1 MENFRLIDI
10 RTGEDLTTDYTIRS
24 NKQVDAYRAKQRR
37 EQGFNF
43 TRFVA
48 SHHDPILNVI
58 RDLSLVE
65 AGVILRLLPHI
76 KTQTG
81 GRVTL
86 TTEEIAKLV
95 GRSRQRLDISLKS
108 LCNAGILSKQRTGKG
123 NVYTVS
129 EEYHSYG
136 VSLGKGARFTKVYRE
151 AADHLLSKVS
161 LETAGFLYKIQPFL
175 HYELCFLTS
184 TPEAPSDAM
193 ETMGALEMA
202 RELDISDRDVYRHLS
217 ILKKN
222 GALMRVSTGERTGYI
237 VHPDLMFRLAQET
250 DWSTKM
256 RGMFKSLTK

>member
-1 MENFRLIDI
+1 MTNHRLIDI
-10 RTGEDLTTDYTIRS
+10 RTGEDLTPDYTIRS
-24 NKQVDAYRAKQRR
+24 NKQVDAYRAKQRL
-37 EQGFNF
+37 EQGYNF

-48 SHHDPILNVI
+48 SHHDPILHVI

-65 AGVILRLLPHI
+65 AGVILRLLPYI

-95 GRSRQRLDISLKS
+95 GRSRQRLDISLKA
-108 LCNAGILSKQRTGKG
+108 LCDAGILSKQRTGKG

-129 EEYHSYG
+129 EEHHSYG
-136 VSLGKGARFTKVYRE
+136 VSLGKGAKFTKLYRE
-151 AADHLLSKVS
+151 TADHLLKEVS

-184 TPEAPSDAM
+184 TPEAPTDAM
-193 ETMGALEMA
+193 ETMTIAEMA
-202 RELDISDRDVYRHLS
+202 FQIGLSESEVKRHLAV
-217 ILKKN
+217 LRRL

>member
-1 MENFRLIDI
+1 MTNHRLIDI

-37 EQGFNF
+37 EQGYNF

-48 SHHDPILNVI
+48 SHHDPILHVI

-81 GRVTL
+81 GRVVL

-95 GRSRQRLDISLKS
+95 GSSRQRLDISLKA
-108 LCNAGILSKQRTGKG
+108 LCDAGILSKQRTGAG

-136 VSLGKGARFTKVYRE
+136 VSLGKGANLRSSTVRLRTICLRKYRLRRPGSFTRFNR
-151 AADHLLSKVS
+151 SC
-161 LETAGFLYKIQPFL
+161 I
-175 HYELCFLTS
+175 TS
-184 TPEAPSDAM
+184 FAS
-193 ETMGALEMA
+193 
-202 RELDISDRDVYRHLS
+202 
-217 ILKKN
+217 
-222 GALMRVSTGERTGYI
+222 
-237 VHPDLMFRLAQET
+237 
-250 DWSTKM
+250 
-256 RGMFKSLTK
+256 